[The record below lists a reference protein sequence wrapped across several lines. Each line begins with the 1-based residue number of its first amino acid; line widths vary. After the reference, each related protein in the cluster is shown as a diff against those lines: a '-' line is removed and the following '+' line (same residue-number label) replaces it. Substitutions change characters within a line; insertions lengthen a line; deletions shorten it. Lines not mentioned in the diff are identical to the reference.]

1 MCHCERWLYLF
12 RKVQLWLELS
22 HQHPDFDHL
31 SHLMQSHW
39 HLDTEVHDC
48 QQRLEGVLTVTP
60 KLLRDR
66 FSGRACSSTTFSSRS
81 STAQS
86 MLREDFRQQWSCEKQ
101 QWQHQPPVASGCISR
116 LQPLLPP
123 LSSGSNG
130 SSSSKVPMSSLSSRS
145 DRTSS
150 GSSTSKLPPIDPASL
165 QSMYVE
171 GHRINV
177 SERPLSRSVNSCCRR
192 PRAEK

>member
-1 MCHCERWLYLF
+1 M
-12 RKVQLWLELS
+12 S
-22 HQHPDFDHL
+22 HQRLDFDHL
-31 SHLMQSHW
+31 NLRHSHW
-39 HLDTEVHDC
+39 DLDKEVHNC
-48 QQRLEGVLTVTP
+48 QQNLEGVLTVTP
-60 KLLRDR
+60 KLLSDR
-66 FSGRACSSTTFSSRS
+66 FSERACSSTTFSSRS

-86 MLREDFRQQWSCEKQ
+86 MLGQGSRQQWSCDKQ
-101 QWQHQPPVASGCISR
+101 QWQHQPPAASRCTSR
-116 LQPLLPP
+116 PRPLLPP

-145 DRTSS
+145 GRTSS
-150 GSSTSKLPPIDPASL
+150 GSSTSKLPPIDSASL

>member
-1 MCHCERWLYLF
+1 M
-12 RKVQLWLELS
+12 S
-22 HQHPDFDHL
+22 HQRLDFDHL
-31 SHLMQSHW
+31 NLRHW
-39 HLDTEVHDC
+39 DLDKEVHNC
-48 QQRLEGVLTVTP
+48 EQNLEGVLTVTP
-60 KLLRDR
+60 KLLSDR
-66 FSGRACSSTTFSSRS
+66 FSERACSSTTFSSRS

-86 MLREDFRQQWSCEKQ
+86 MLGQGSRQQWCDKQ
-101 QWQHQPPVASGCISR
+101 QWQHQPPAASRCTSR
-116 LQPLLPP
+116 PRPLLPP

-145 DRTSS
+145 GRTSS
-150 GSSTSKLPPIDPASL
+150 GSSTSKLPPIDSASL